1 MGCQGGWT
9 TETPR
14 LPPIYSAQWNNSLA
28 TPHDVKVIEARSSIG
43 KPQDHLADGTAGP
56 SRFMHLIALVV
67 FLLPGH
73 GCAGNPARKQ
83 RKRKMV
89 SEFGPVHTALH
100 PGREGGGRRVDS
112 FASAISAR
120 RGTRSGQSEKKKPR
134 PGA

>member
-1 MGCQGGWT
+1 
-9 TETPR
+9 
-14 LPPIYSAQWNNSLA
+14 
-28 TPHDVKVIEARSSIG
+28 
-43 KPQDHLADGTAGP
+43 
-56 SRFMHLIALVV
+56 MHLIALVV

-89 SEFGPVHTALH
+89 SEFGPVHTALP

-112 FASAISAR
+112 FASAISDWISR